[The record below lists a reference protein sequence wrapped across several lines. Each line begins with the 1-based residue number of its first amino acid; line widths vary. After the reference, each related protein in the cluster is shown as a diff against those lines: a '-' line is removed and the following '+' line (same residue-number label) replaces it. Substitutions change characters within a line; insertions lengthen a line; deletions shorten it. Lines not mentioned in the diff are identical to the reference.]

1 MRTPHPGTV
10 ASDAQAFEQIS
21 SRFQDEVG
29 RILSS
34 IDFTLG
40 PVPFWALTRMMFPVV
55 ESLGDLIYRQN
66 NATARNL
73 RSVLEK
79 EFESV
84 RAGYAGKA
92 ALLTLLYR
100 HSLTHHDELLTLT
113 SGRKEIGWSVNS
125 ADDANH
131 LYIRTATPGFFI
143 LEFQPR
149 AFYTD
154 IVKVCGARVNR
165 KWSGE
170 VMKRYNRGM
179 SQDIESRQDSTAKAA
194 RTEMES
200 L

>member
-10 ASDAQAFEQIS
+10 TSDAQAFEQIS

-34 IDFTLG
+34 IDFTRG

-84 RAGYAGKA
+84 RSGYAGKA

-154 IVKVCGARVNR
+154 IVKVCGAAVNR
-165 KWSGE
+165 NWSGE
-170 VMKRYNRGM
+170 VMKRYNGWM
-179 SQDIESRQDSTAKAA
+179 SLDIESRQDSTAKAA